1 MFIPMCNNLAMR
13 AVAMSSAGGT
23 VACSQAELFSLITF
37 SLIMMMSS
45 GMSEGLGVTYAAHLR
60 SSLTQLQ
67 VTLHTQLTYTATS
80 HIAYAAQVYTA
91 TSHIAYAALLQLTYA
106 AHTRSPH
113 TQWVIG

>member
-1 MFIPMCNNLAMR
+1 MR

-60 SSLTQLQ
+60 SSHTQLQ
-67 VTLHTQLTYTATS
+67 VTLHTQLT
-80 HIAYAAQVYTA
+80 YTA